1 MVLRPS
7 RAGLASDLRRVIAV
21 GLRCGDNGG
30 YGGHHEFRNFLA
42 QPITSKRNITVLPSR
57 SKFFLIHQHLQR
69 SAQALAGLIGL
80 DDIVKVPEHNVQAS
94 LRLQWL
100 QHTMQRQ
107 GKLQRAQCI
116 TLLYTGS

>member
-21 GLRCGDNGG
+21 SLRCGDNGG

-80 DDIVKVPEHNVQAS
+80 DDIVKVPQSSRFV
-94 LRLQWL
+94 RI
-100 QHTMQRQ
+100 
-107 GKLQRAQCI
+107 GKCFLEVLCEAFSFLGCGRGRCV
-116 TLLYTGS
+116 GDG